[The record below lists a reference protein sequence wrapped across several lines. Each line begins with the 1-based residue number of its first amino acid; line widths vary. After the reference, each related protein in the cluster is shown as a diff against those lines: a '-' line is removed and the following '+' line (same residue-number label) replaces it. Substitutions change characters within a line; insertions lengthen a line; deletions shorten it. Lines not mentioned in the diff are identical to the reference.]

1 MPPPYV
7 GPKDLLHA
15 FHGLDFPAS
24 RSQIVGA
31 AKDTG
36 GLNGNV
42 IPMLEQLPE
51 RMYATTKDLTEEVQ
65 RMYAVTNSDGDI
77 QSAASAISGANK
89 ELISTRADPRRGDV
103 EPREPSRRPT

>member
-7 GPKDLLHA
+7 DPKDFLHA

-24 RSQIVGA
+24 RSQLVGA

-42 IPMLEQLPE
+42 MLILEQLPE
-51 RMYATTKDLTEEVQ
+51 RMYATTKDLIDEIQ
-65 RMYAVTNSDGDI
+65 RMYVATNSDG
-77 QSAASAISGANK
+77 
-89 ELISTRADPRRGDV
+89 
-103 EPREPSRRPT
+103 